1 MGIWKGSGIRGKGR
15 EVHNLEACRA
25 FNRASTVSYQLPL
38 EMSEHALG
46 EGIGDGVPE
55 DKMADLIS
63 RLHLTSEESDV
74 PEVADDVE
82 EGLATL
88 DCAIIGKVL
97 SHGVLHIQTI
107 MVALRVAWGNPKGLL
122 LKTVVYS
129 RVAQSR
135 TKSFGWFPMDYW

>member
-1 MGIWKGSGIRGKGR
+1 M
-15 EVHNLEACRA
+15 
-25 FNRASTVSYQLPL
+25 VSYQLPL

-63 RLHLTSEESDV
+63 RLHLTSEESDA